1 LRGYVGFMRA
11 DHERVDCHPSVSVVH
26 LLDLNGLKNIL
37 SEAGR
42 QGTRVFASL
51 ATDVAGGPDNDAMAD
66 FLQDHLHNRAEGDV
80 EGFLAAVLEAMNV
93 FNRRTNHRRLT
104 WVTLWDSFAPFAKE
118 GPDRWLELVG
128 ISRAEF
134 PRWIMALRY
143 PVWSAGLAA
152 RPTPDDAGG
161 NEFFYAL
168 PFRGP
173 GRAMDLG
180 ISRLT
185 APPLP
190 ELVHGQIEH
199 VIEHWKSSGCLLGPT
214 TWATRGRVEEHKR
227 RHELRL
233 RMLLGEVKAR

>member
-1 LRGYVGFMRA
+1 MWA

-26 LLDLNGLKNIL
+26 LLDLNGLKNVL

-42 QGTRVFASL
+42 QGAGMFAPL
-51 ATDVAGGPDNDAMAD
+51 ATDVAGGVTNEAMAA
-66 FLQDHLHNRAEGDV
+66 FLHAHLQDQAEGDI
-80 EGFLAAVLEAMNV
+80 ERFLAEALGAMNA
-93 FNRRTNHRRLT
+93 FNRRANHPRMT
-104 WVTLWDSFAPFAKE
+104 WVTMWDSFMPFARE

-128 ISRAEF
+128 VCRTDF

-143 PVWSAGLAA
+143 PVSAAGLAV

-168 PFRGP
+168 PFQGP

-180 ISRLT
+180 ISPLT

-190 ELVHGQIEH
+190 ELVHWQIEH
-199 VIEHWKSSGCLLGPT
+199 VIEHWKGSGCLLGPT
-214 TWATRGRVEEHKR
+214 TRVTRGRVEEHKH

-233 RMLLGEVKAR
+233 RMLLGDVIAR